1 MQTNIKKRLKKL
13 SDIKKILTTAKKSYY
28 KVVSEN
34 KELKNYIENI
44 KQGYNQYQQQQQAQY
59 IQRERN
65 YYIEKQPKKYKKV
78 IYEEEHDSE
87 PEVED
92 NDYTSEETEE
102 ESAKPKPKKVQQK
115 QKNNIFG
122 YINNDAKR
130 NKRWIFLG
138 ETLNP
143 YDDARRSTAIDRT
156 ASNYNDAK

>member
-1 MQTNIKKRLKKL
+1 M
-13 SDIKKILTTAKKSYY
+13 
-28 KVVSEN
+28 
-34 KELKNYIENI
+34 ENI
-44 KQGYNQYQQQQQAQY
+44 KQGYNQYQQQQQVQY

-65 YYIEKQPKKYKKV
+65 YYTEKQPKKYKKV

-92 NDYTSEETEE
+92 NAYTSEETEE

-115 QKNNIFG
+115 QKNNIFE

>member
-1 MQTNIKKRLKKL
+1 M
-13 SDIKKILTTAKKSYY
+13 
-28 KVVSEN
+28 
-34 KELKNYIENI
+34 ENI

-115 QKNNIFG
+115 QKNNIFE

>member
-1 MQTNIKKRLKKL
+1 M
-13 SDIKKILTTAKKSYY
+13 
-28 KVVSEN
+28 SEN
-34 KELKNYIENI
+34 KELRNYIENI

-59 IQRERN
+59 IERERN
-65 YYIEKQPKKYKKV
+65 YYTEKQPKKYKKV

-92 NDYTSEETEE
+92 NVYASEETEE
-102 ESAKPKPKKVQQK
+102 ESAKPKPKKVQKK
-115 QKNNIFG
+115 QKNNIFE

>member
-1 MQTNIKKRLKKL
+1 M
-13 SDIKKILTTAKKSYY
+13 
-28 KVVSEN
+28 
-34 KELKNYIENI
+34 ENI
-44 KQGYNQYQQQQQAQY
+44 KQGYNQYQQQQQVQY

-65 YYIEKQPKKYKKV
+65 YYTEKQPKKYKKV

-92 NDYTSEETEE
+92 NAYASEETEE
-102 ESAKPKPKKVQQK
+102 ESAKPKPKKVQKK
-115 QKNNIFG
+115 QKNNIFE

-130 NKRWIFLG
+130 NKRWIFWG